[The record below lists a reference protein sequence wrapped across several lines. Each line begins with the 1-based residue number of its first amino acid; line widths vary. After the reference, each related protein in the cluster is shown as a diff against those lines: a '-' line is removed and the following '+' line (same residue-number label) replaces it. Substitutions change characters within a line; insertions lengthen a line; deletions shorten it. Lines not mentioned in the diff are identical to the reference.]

1 MFHDLRS
8 RTLLERPWARWW
20 ELLRIAGIGT
30 YTDNCLGLA
39 KAAAFSGLLSFF
51 PVLTTL
57 AALLVDARAED
68 VSHAI
73 VGFLYQVVPPGT
85 EDVVRDLFIVHGQR
99 PRSVLV
105 VAVLLS
111 AWAASGA
118 IMSLMEGFR
127 SIYHLPSGRPFLKER
142 GLAILLVFVSAIP
155 LWGASV
161 LIVFG
166 ERILRSVVYW
176 MGLLPDG
183 AQLRGPVL
191 FVAQALRY
199 GVAFAGVVLVTALVY
214 YLAPNRKQTFT
225 EVFPGATAATVLWML
240 ATAAFAWYVRHVANY
255 NLLYG
260 SVGAGLALLAWM
272 YLLAVIMLF
281 GCEVN
286 AARERAGEPHASG
299 ERA

>member
-1 MFHDLRS
+1 
-8 RTLLERPWARWW
+8 
-20 ELLRIAGIGT
+20 
-30 YTDNCLGLA
+30 
-39 KAAAFSGLLSFF
+39 
-51 PVLTTL
+51 
-57 AALLVDARAED
+57 
-68 VSHAI
+68 
-73 VGFLYQVVPPGT
+73 
-85 EDVVRDLFIVHGQR
+85 
-99 PRSVLV
+99 
-105 VAVLLS
+105 
-111 AWAASGA
+111 
-118 IMSLMEGFR
+118 MSLMEGFR